1 MRGRPLGCAATLGVV
16 GLLLAFIGLVVPLD
30 AAFALAF
37 GWLRHSW
44 RLASQVRLEPI
55 QLGTFLVLTFI
66 AVGLFRRLMMT
77 EGPPPTEAPDHPET
91 RSAPRLPAG
100 FAWRAVALCLVAFT
114 AGIAMVGVAHQ
125 SAWLAVSPE
134 PWTENRFSLSVA
146 GSISGRHLHTIAHGV
161 SLHEDEFQKL
171 PGAGVYSADGDA
183 LHSWMTRLL
192 PYVGHP
198 ELYRRIDV
206 GRSWRDPVNADP
218 LSQTV
223 EEFGYPERERI
234 VLPESIE
241 GRGIATY
248 AGNVR
253 VLGPNGCETSR
264 EVKDGL
270 AQTLFLG
277 EIRENF
283 RAWGDPS
290 NLRDPALGVN
300 RSPVGFGAPW
310 SYGTQFVMGDGSV
323 RRISD
328 RVPPEVLLQ
337 LATPNAGDG
346 GSELLD
352 PF

>member
-16 GLLLAFIGLVVPLD
+16 SLLLAFIGLVVPLD
-30 AAFALAF
+30 AVFALAF

-44 RLASQVRLEPI
+44 RLASQVRVEPI
-55 QLGTFLVLTFI
+55 QFGTFLLLTLI
-66 AVGLFRRLMMT
+66 AVGLFRRLMVT
-77 EGPPPTEAPDHPET
+77 EEPPPAQAPDNAGAG
-91 RSAPRLPAG
+91 SARRLPAG

-134 PWTENRFSLSVA
+134 PWTENSFSLSVA
-146 GSISGRHLHTIAHGV
+146 GSVSRNQLRTMAQGV
-161 SLHEDEFQKL
+161 YAYEDEFLKL
-171 PGAGVYSADGDA
+171 PGASVYSADGGA

-192 PYVGHP
+192 PYVGEP
-198 ELYRRIDV
+198 GLYRVIDV
-206 GRSWRDPVNADP
+206 ARSWRDPANAGP
-218 LSQTV
+218 LSRTV
-223 EEFGYPERERI
+223 EEFRYPALGRI

-241 GRGIATY
+241 RRAIATY
-248 AGNVR
+248 AGNIR
-253 VLGPNGCETSR
+253 VFGPTGCETSR
-264 EVKDGL
+264 QVKDGPS
-270 AQTLFLG
+270 QTLFLG
-277 EIRENF
+277 EVRENF

-300 RSPVGFGAPW
+300 RSPFGFGAPW
-310 SYGTQFVMGDGSV
+310 PSGTHFMMGDGSV

-328 RVPPEVLLQ
+328 RVSPEVLLQ

-346 GSELLD
+346 GSALLD

>member
-16 GLLLAFIGLVVPLD
+16 NLLLALIGLVVPFD

-44 RLASQVRLEPI
+44 RLASQVRVELI
-55 QLGTFLVLTFI
+55 HVVTFFLLTLI
-66 AVGLFRRLMMT
+66 AVELFRRLMVA
-77 EGPPPTEAPDHPET
+77 EGGPPAEAPGHPEA
-91 RSAPRLPAG
+91 RQARRLPTG
-100 FAWRAVALCLVAFT
+100 FAWRGVALCLVAFT
-114 AGIAMVGVAHQ
+114 AGIAMIGVAHQ

-134 PWTENRFSLSVA
+134 PWTENSFSLSVA
-146 GSISGRHLHTIAHGV
+146 GSVSRNQLRTMAQGV
-161 SLHEDEFQKL
+161 YAYEDDFQKL
-171 PGAGVYSADGDA
+171 PGAGVYSAAGGA

-192 PYVGHP
+192 PYVGQP
-198 ELYRRIDV
+198 KLYHRIDV
-206 GRSWRDPVNADP
+206 ARSWRDPVNAAP
-218 LSQTV
+218 LSRTI
-223 EEFGYPERERI
+223 EDFRYPARARI
-234 VLPESIE
+234 VLPTSIE

-248 AGNVR
+248 AGNIR
-253 VLGPNGCETSR
+253 VFGPTGCETSR
-264 EVKDGL
+264 QVKDGL
-270 AQTLFLG
+270 AQTLFVG
-277 EIRENF
+277 EVRENL

-310 SYGTQFVMGDGSV
+310 PSGTHFMMGDGSV

-328 RVPPEVLLQ
+328 RVSPEVLLQ

>member
-16 GLLLAFIGLVVPLD
+16 SLVLAFIGLVVPLD
-30 AAFALAF
+30 AAFALAC

-44 RLASQVRLEPI
+44 RLASQVRVEPI
-55 QLGTFLVLTFI
+55 QLGTFLLLTLL
-66 AVGLFRRLMMT
+66 AVGLFRRLLVT
-77 EGPPPTEAPDHPET
+77 GEAAPDAPDQQEVGA
-91 RSAPRLPAG
+91 APRLPAG
-100 FAWRAVALCLVAFT
+100 FAWRAVALCLVAFA

-125 SAWLAVSPE
+125 SAWLALSPE
-134 PWTENRFSLSVA
+134 PWTENSSSLYVA
-146 GSISGRHLHTIAHGV
+146 GSVSGNQLRTMAQGV
-161 SLHEDEFQKL
+161 YAYEDDFQKL
-171 PGAGVYSADGDA
+171 PGANVYSADGGA

-192 PYVGHP
+192 PYVGEP
-198 ELYRRIDV
+198 ALYRQIDV
-206 GRSWRDPVNADP
+206 ARSWRDPVNAAP
-218 LSQTV
+218 LTRTV
-223 EEFGYPERERI
+223 EEFRYPARGRV

-248 AGNVR
+248 AGNIR
-253 VLGPNGCETSR
+253 VLGPNGCETFGQ
-264 EVKDGL
+264 VKDGL
-270 AQTLFLG
+270 SQTLFLG
-277 EIRENF
+277 EVCENF

-310 SYGTQFVMGDGSV
+310 PSGTQFLMGDGSV

-328 RVPPEVLLQ
+328 RVSPEVLLQ
-337 LATPNAGDG
+337 FATPNAGDG